1 MEFYDLVNNVT
12 IQSDIEVWNLD
23 ADDNEEFVFS
33 IDSVDD
39 LGLCIY
45 PENFNVFCEVAF
57 MYVNNNGKLIIE
69 VRNAWDQMED

>member
-12 IQSDIEVWNLD
+12 IQNDIEVWNLD

-69 VRNAWDQMED
+69 VRNAWDQTED

>member
-12 IQSDIEVWNLD
+12 IQSNIEVWNLD

-33 IDSVDD
+33 LDNVDD
-39 LGLCIY
+39 LGLCFY

>member
-1 MEFYDLVNNVT
+1 MEFYDLVNSVT
-12 IQSDIEVWNLD
+12 IQNNIEVWNLD

-39 LGLCIY
+39 LGMCIY

-57 MYVNNNGKLIIE
+57 MYADGNGKLIIE
-69 VRNAWDQMED
+69 VRNAWDQTED

>member
-1 MEFYDLVNNVT
+1 MEFYDLVGDVT
-12 IQSDIEVWNLD
+12 IQSNIEVWNLD

-33 IDSVDD
+33 LDNVDD
-39 LGLCIY
+39 LGMCIY

-57 MYVNNNGKLIIE
+57 MYVGDNGKLIIE

>member
-12 IQSDIEVWNLD
+12 IQNNIEVWNLD

-33 IDSVDD
+33 LDNVDD

>member
-12 IQSDIEVWNLD
+12 IQNDIEVWNLD

-33 IDSVDD
+33 LVYVVD

>member
-12 IQSDIEVWNLD
+12 VQSDIEVWNLD
-23 ADDNEEFVFS
+23 TDDNEEFVFS
-33 IDSVDD
+33 LDNVDD

-57 MYVNNNGKLIIE
+57 MYVGDNGKLVIE

>member
-23 ADDNEEFVFS
+23 SDDNEEFVLS
-33 IDSVDD
+33 LDNVDD

-57 MYVNNNGKLIIE
+57 MYVGDNGKLIIE
-69 VRNAWDQMED
+69 VRNAWDQMEN

>member
-12 IQSDIEVWNLD
+12 IQSDIEVLNLD

-33 IDSVDD
+33 LDNVDD
-39 LGLCIY
+39 LGMCIY
-45 PENFNVFCEVAF
+45 PENFNVFCKVAF
-57 MYVNNNGKLIIE
+57 MYVGDNGKLIIE

>member
-12 IQSDIEVWNLD
+12 IQSNIEVWNLD
-23 ADDNEEFVFS
+23 ADDNEEFVFA
-33 IDSVDD
+33 IDNVDD

>member
-12 IQSDIEVWNLD
+12 IQNDIEVWNLD

-33 IDSVDD
+33 LDNVDD

>member
-12 IQSDIEVWNLD
+12 IQNNIEVWNLD

-33 IDSVDD
+33 LDNVDD
-39 LGLCIY
+39 LGLCFY

-57 MYVNNNGKLIIE
+57 MYVGDNGKLIIE
-69 VRNAWDQMED
+69 VYNAWDQTED